1 MESTPSAEYDSDRGR
16 ASRGIQ
22 QVVFVLIYTL
32 IVIAVV
38 TLPELRPL
46 EVFLLAAMI
55 MPVLY
60 AAFRFQRRVYLLM
73 VVLAALVKIAA
84 QLWSRPAEPGAWI
97 VLAALVPVALA
108 SEMIYQLERRREHAE
123 RELRE
128 SRARYYLFLSRF
140 RGVASQADLQ
150 GFPLFLH
157 GEIEELSG
165 YTPEDFLERRVS
177 WFDLIL
183 AEDLPAVAQQQ
194 ELLRTQPNTVAQMDY
209 RVRRRDGEVRWV
221 HELAQ
226 NECGPNGKLRSIL
239 IARYDVTPARLAEKA
254 LRESEQRFRGVFDNM
269 QEGFALYQAVRGE
282 DGGILDFRILECNAA
297 FMRTFNFSIG
307 PLVGKTIREVFPNLG
322 EDWWQAFRAVT
333 LSGQPTHMEG
343 YSRRLNRHL
352 EISLFQPAPEQVVT
366 ITMDITAR
374 KLVEQELVGTQAR
387 FRSLFEN
394 SPVSLWDED
403 FSNVRRMVDELRAE
417 GVTDFRAY
425 FQDNRPAWERFARAL
440 IVNDVNRAAVEMA
453 NMPSK
458 EALMA
463 NVSGVLMT
471 GHPDGLVEQVC
482 AIAEGRTY
490 LQWEGPNDERG
501 GEVRYHRI
509 TWSVAPG
516 SEETYSR
523 VIVAIMDIT
532 DSKRAME
539 SLIYLSTHDTLTGL
553 YNRAYFDTE
562 IQRLSVG
569 RTFPVS
575 IVFADMDGLKAS
587 NDTFG
592 HHVGDELLR
601 RAALVLRS
609 AFRGEDVVARI
620 GGDEFGVLLP
630 SASPEVAQAAVERVK
645 IALRDHN
652 AAHPGPPVHF
662 SMGIATAAKD
672 DNLED
677 TLRAADADM
686 YRVKAE
692 KRRMV

>member
-1 MESTPSAEYDSDRGR
+1 MESFSGAEHEDQPGR
-16 ASRGIQ
+16 AGNTAQ
-22 QVVFVLIYTL
+22 QALYILLFFLAL
-32 IVIAVV
+32 AAVEFM
-38 TLPELRPL
+38 PALRPL
-46 EVFLLAAMI
+46 EAFLLTALIA
-55 MPVLY
+55 PVLY
-60 AAFRFQRRVYLLM
+60 AAYRLQRRVYLLM
-73 VVLAALVKIAA
+73 ILLAAVVMIAA
-84 QLWSRPAEPGAWI
+84 RVLPAGPGGWAI
-97 VLAALVPVALA
+97 VAAVMPVALM
-108 SEMIYQLERRREHAE
+108 SEMVYWLVLRREQAE
-123 RELRE
+123 RELQER
-128 SRARYYLFLSRF
+128 RARYYLFLSRF

-150 GFPLFLH
+150 GQPLFLH
-157 GEIEELSG
+157 GEVESMTG
-165 YTPEDFLERRVS
+165 YTQEDFLEQRVS

-194 ELLRTQPNTVAQMDY
+194 ELLRARPNTVAQMDY
-209 RVRRRDGEVRWV
+209 RLRRRDGEVRWV
-221 HELAQ
+221 HEVAQ
-226 NECGPNGKLRSIL
+226 NECGPNGKPRSIL
-239 IARYDVTPARLAEKA
+239 IARYDVTPARQAAEA
-254 LRESEQRFRGVFDNM
+254 LRASEQRFRGVFDNM

-282 DGGILDFRILECNAA
+282 DGASIVDFRLLECNAA
-297 FMRTFNFSIG
+297 FARTFRLPSA
-307 PLVGKTIREVFPNLG
+307 PLEGKTISEIFPNLG

-333 LSGQPTHMEG
+333 LSGQPTLMEG
-343 YSRRLNRHL
+343 YSRRLSRFL
-352 EISLFQPAPEQVVT
+352 EVSLFQPAPEQIVT
-366 ITMDITAR
+366 ITMDITER
-374 KLVEQELVGTQAR
+374 KHVEQELVDTQAR

-394 SPVSLWDED
+394 SPVPLWDED
-403 FSNVRRMVDELRAE
+403 FSNIRRMVKELQAG
-417 GVTDFRAY
+417 GVSDFHAY
-425 FQDNRPAWERFARAL
+425 FRDNRPEWERFVRAL
-440 IVNDVNRAAVEMA
+440 IVNDVNRAAVELA

-458 EALMA
+458 EALLA
-463 NVSGVLMT
+463 NISGVLMK
-471 GHPDGLVEQVC
+471 GHPDGLIEQIC
-482 AIAEGRTY
+482 AIAEGRAN
-490 LQWEGPNDERG
+490 LQWEGPNDERD

-630 SASPEVAQAAVERVK
+630 SASAEVAQAAVERVK

-672 DNLED
+672 DNLEE

-692 KRRMV
+692 KRRIV